1 MGLVAMWG
9 LFWRAV
15 ANSRENIMDILRSPS
30 FFKNGQV
37 KPVSRIVIE
46 ETGRRQ

>member
-15 ANSRENIMDILRSPS
+15 ANIMDILRSPS